1 MNETPSGRPQ
11 AVTACNLRGA
21 CWWLPGVMPS
31 LFIAL
36 LALLI
41 MRPAFALTQDAA
53 RRMADGDNDS
63 RIAAIT
69 QAVSAADSATLPFL
83 HALSRGEVRI
93 APERIV
99 ITRGSETRDA
109 VTGAPVTLEGA
120 ATEPRINNR
129 LRREI
134 AAAIGL
140 LEVVSDDRSIRLNAA
155 QAIAKNPDPSRLPVI
170 ERAVS
175 RERDPEIRSLLEL
188 ARAAILLNASDRAL
202 QLQAVEQ
209 MGANGGANA
218 RGLLA
223 TRLAATG
230 ADDVTLISALKAA
243 ITRIDQRLVWGERL
257 GLAFAGISLGSIL
270 LLAAIGLAISYGLM
284 GVINMAHG
292 ELIMIGAYATWLVQG
307 LFKTWLPGSFNY
319 YLVAAV
325 PIAFMAAALVGM
337 LMERTVIRF
346 LYGRPLETLLATWGV
361 SLVLM
366 QTARTLFG
374 AQNVS
379 VENPSWMSGGIAL
392 ASNVVL
398 PWNRIIII
406 AFALSV
412 LVVVALLLTR
422 TRLGLFV
429 RATTQNRSMARCLGV
444 PARRVDTL
452 AFGLG
457 AGLAGLAGCAL
468 SQIGNVGPDLGQAY
482 IIDAFMVVV
491 LGGVGQLAGA
501 VSAAMGLGVVNKLIE
516 GVSGPVIAKIAVLL
530 FIVAFIQKRPQ
541 GLFALRGRS
550 ADA

>member
-1 MNETPSGRPQ
+1 MVP
-11 AVTACNLRGA
+11 ALVI
-21 CWWLPGVMPS
+21 V
-31 LFIAL
+31 L
-36 LALLI
+36 LALLAI
-41 MRPAFALTQDAA
+41 RPALALTQDTA
-53 RRMADGDNDS
+53 RHMADGDNDT
-63 RIAAIT
+63 RIAAIA
-69 QAVSAADSATLPFL
+69 QAASAGDAATLRFL
-83 HALSRGEVRI
+83 YALSRGEVRI
-93 APERIV
+93 TPDRILIV
-99 ITRGSETRDA
+99 KGSEARDA
-109 VTGAPVTLEGA
+109 ASGLAVSIEGV

-134 AAAIGL
+134 ASAIGL
-140 LEVVSDDRSIRLNAA
+140 LEIVSEERPVRLSAA
-155 QAIAKNPDPSRLPVI
+155 QTIAKNPSPDRLPI
-170 ERAVS
+170 IDRAIAQ
-175 RERDPEIRSLLEL
+175 ERDPEIRSLLEL
-188 ARAAILLNASDRAL
+188 ARAAILINAADRNL
-202 QLQAVEQ
+202 QLRAIEQ
-209 MGANGGANA
+209 LGSDGSASA

-223 TRLAATG
+223 TRLSTVS
-230 ADDVTLISALKAA
+230 ADDTALTTALKVA
-243 ITRIDQRLVWGERL
+243 IERIDRRLAWGERL

-307 LFKTWLPGSFNY
+307 LFKTWLPGGFDY
-319 YLVAAV
+319 YLIAAV
-325 PIAFMAAALVGM
+325 PVAFTAAALVGM

-346 LYGRPLETLLATWGV
+346 LYGRPLETLLATWGI

-379 VENPSWMSGGIAL
+379 VENPAWMSGGIAL

-406 AFALSV
+406 AFALAV
-412 LVVVALLLTR
+412 LVAVALLLTR

-429 RATTQNRSMARCLGV
+429 RATTQNRAMARCLGV

-457 AGLAGLAGCAL
+457 AGLAGLGGCAL

-501 VSAAMGLGVVNKLIE
+501 VSAAIGLGVVNKLIE